1 MLGIGAGVP
10 PGTVAAMTCAPHAL
24 AAPNAAATARLG
36 QHHDVFVAAQFA
48 QPQLAGED
56 VEQIDGREVEH
67 GDPPED
73 AFGGWVVVD
82 ACGGTLPARRR
93 GPVDML

>member
-1 MLGIGAGVP
+1 M
-10 PGTVAAMTCAPHAL
+10 
-24 AAPNAAATARLG
+24 
-36 QHHDVFVAAQFA
+36 FVGAQFA
-48 QPQLAGED
+48 QPQLAGEG

-73 AFGGWVVVD
+73 AFGGWVVVGAHD
-82 ACGGTLPARRR
+82 GTLPARRR